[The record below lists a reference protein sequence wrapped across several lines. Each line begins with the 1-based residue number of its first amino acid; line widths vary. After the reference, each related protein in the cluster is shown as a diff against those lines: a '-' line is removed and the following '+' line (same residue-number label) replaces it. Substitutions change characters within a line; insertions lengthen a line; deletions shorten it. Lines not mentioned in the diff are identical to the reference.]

1 MVENRSS
8 ASSFA
13 PLRLVAK
20 GLCLDRGP
28 RRLVDDLD
36 VTVGPGEALI
46 VTGPNGTGK
55 STLLRAFAGLLQPAH
70 GDVRIE
76 GDAAGE
82 ASAALV
88 AHYVGHLEAARGV
101 LTTLENLDFWAA
113 MLGAPAGK
121 AMDPRE
127 ALRLLG
133 VPQIA
138 DLPFAYLSAGQKR
151 RAALARLLISPRPIW
166 ILDEPMTAL
175 DTASQSVVT
184 ELSRAH
190 LARGGLLIAATHVGL
205 GLEGARELRLGG
217 AA

>member
-1 MVENRSS
+1 MSN

-13 PLRLVAK
+13 PLRLVAE

-28 RRLVDDLD
+28 RRLVVDLD
-36 VTVGPGEALI
+36 VSVGPGEALI

-55 STLLRAFAGLLQPAH
+55 STLLRAFAGLLAPAR
-70 GDVRIE
+70 GRVRIE
-76 GDAAGE
+76 GDLAGE
-82 ASAALV
+82 ASAALS

-101 LTTLENLDFWAA
+101 LTTLDNLDFWAA
-113 MLGAPAGK
+113 MLGAPA
-121 AMDPRE
+121 AAAIEPRE

-151 RAALARLLISPRPIW
+151 RAALARLLIAPRPIW

-184 ELSRAH
+184 EFTRTH
-190 LARGGLLIAATHVGL
+190 LTRGGLLVAATHVGL
-205 GLEGARELRLGG
+205 GLAGARELRLGG

>member
-1 MVENRSS
+1 MSN

-13 PLRLVAK
+13 PLRLVAES
-20 GLCLDRGP
+20 LCLDRGP
-28 RRLVDDLD
+28 RRLVVDLD
-36 VTVGPGEALI
+36 VSVGPGEALI

-55 STLLRAFAGLLQPAH
+55 STLLRAFAGLLQPAS
-70 GDVRIE
+70 GEVRIE
-76 GDAAGE
+76 GETAGE
-82 ASAALV
+82 ASAALM

-101 LTTLENLDFWAA
+101 LTTLENLEFWSA
-113 MLGAPAGK
+113 MLGLPA
-121 AMDPRE
+121 AESMQPRE
-127 ALRLLG
+127 ALRRLG

-151 RAALARLLISPRPIW
+151 RAALARLLIAPRPIW

-184 ELSRAH
+184 ELVRTH
-190 LARGGLLIAATHVGL
+190 LTRGGLLVAATHVGL
-205 GLEGARELRLGG
+205 GLAGARELRLGG